1 MSKLDWQL
9 AKLEAKLKKGDIID
23 DVYRVVKRRLEEQA
37 EKETN
42 QHPSTIWEQEQELA
56 EAIEKAERGGSLPL
70 AGIEDA
76 PTLDPLA
83 GLIAMRANGEITAE
97 EFASARARLA
107 SNVQPQRET
116 QNRTINQF
124 GSGVEAAS
132 LGDLGPIK
140 SAKSFKVKG
149 WLIAILIVGVITLLA
164 KFNPRDPCS
173 DEVMAFVMSEQF
185 AKERLKSPATAEF
198 ASITDNGVSVFPQ
211 GGCKF
216 TVKSYVDAQ
225 NGFGANI
232 RTRFIAQ
239 LSADK
244 SSGEWD
250 LINFRFEEN

>member
-37 EKETN
+37 EKETY
-42 QHPSTIWEQEQELA
+42 QRPSTIWEQEQELA

-132 LGDLGPIK
+132 LDDLGPARP
-140 SAKSFKVKG
+140 AKSVIGKG
-149 WLIAILIVGVITLLA
+149 WLITILIVGVIVLFVT
-164 KFNPRDPCS
+164 FNPRDPCS
-173 DEVMAFVMSEQF
+173 DKNMAFVMSKHF

-198 ASITDNGVSVFPQ
+198 ASMTDDGVIVVPQ
-211 GGCKF
+211 GACRF

-225 NGFGANI
+225 NGFGAQI

-239 LSADK
+239 VSGDK
-244 SSGEWD
+244 SSGEWE
-250 LINFRFEEN
+250 LISFRFEED